1 MKKLFIIVISFFV
14 FCFYS
19 FASTAPYDYSETVT
33 GNSLN
38 IDRVYIIG
46 SKGADV
52 KEKPNENSKTLVH
65 IPQGTQ
71 VRVIAIRGPK
81 SNNKSKYIADYY
93 LNWTAIFIPDNLRT
107 DWNQIGWINNP
118 DDLWW
123 DPYPNFGTRGVNQWS
138 TSDWY
143 EDDLN
148 GYLLNHV
155 WEMTF
160 YNKNYETSKKAIVTF
175 EENQGKGLFF
185 SSMNSDP
192 EEKIIIVV

>member
-71 VRVIAIRGPK
+71 VRVVAIRGPK
-81 SNNKSKYIADYY
+81 SNNRSKS
-93 LNWTAIFIPDNLRT
+93 
-107 DWNQIGWINNP
+107 
-118 DDLWW
+118 
-123 DPYPNFGTRGVNQWS
+123 
-138 TSDWY
+138 
-143 EDDLN
+143 
-148 GYLLNHV
+148 
-155 WEMTF
+155 
-160 YNKNYETSKKAIVTF
+160 
-175 EENQGKGLFF
+175 
-185 SSMNSDP
+185 SSCW
-192 EEKIIIVV
+192 